1 MALTVLHLDDHLV
14 AIDKPAGVAVHRGW
28 APERDVVVNR
38 LRDQLGRFVHP
49 LHRLDR
55 GSSGVLLF
63 AFDPATARV
72 VGEAFAAGAIAKRY
86 VALVRGIPPETFEV
100 DHPLPRDEDPASARV
115 PARTGFARLETLGRY
130 SLVEARPETGRL
142 HQIRRHLRH
151 RSCPILGDTTY
162 GKGAHNRMCRARYGL
177 ERMFLHAA
185 GLGLDHPATGARLAI
200 AAPLPAELEA
210 VLAAMRID
218 PPTDP
223 SNYQG

>member
-14 AIDKPAGVAVHRGW
+14 AIDKPAEVAVHRGW
-28 APERDVVVNR
+28 APERDVVVTR

-63 AFDPATARV
+63 AFDPTTARV
-72 VGEAFAAGAIAKRY
+72 VGEAFAAGTIAKRY
-86 VALVRGIPPETFEV
+86 VALVRGIPPATFEV

-115 PARTGFARLETLGRY
+115 PARTGFARLEILGRY

-151 RSCPILGDTTY
+151 LSCPILGDTTY
-162 GKGAHNRMCRARYGL
+162 GKGPHNRMCRERYRL

-185 GLGLDHPATGARLAI
+185 ELALDHPATGARLAI
-200 AAPLPAELEA
+200 AAPLPADLEA
-210 VLAAMRID
+210 VLSAMRID

-223 SNYQG
+223 SVYRR